1 MARTTKIEKIKQART
16 FDDLLNV
23 EYGNPTTARRQA
35 FERRAHAFVIGEML
49 RQARQEA
56 NLTQE
61 QLAQKAGTQK
71 SYISKLE
78 NGRTADV
85 QLSTLQRI
93 VEQGLGKR
101 IEFHIV

>member
-1 MARTTKIEKIKQART
+1 MATKSEKLKQTRT
-16 FDDLLNV
+16 FDELLNV
-23 EYGNPTTARRQA
+23 DFGQSGTPRRQA
-35 FERRAHAFVIGEML
+35 FEQRAQAFVVGELL

-61 QLAQKAGTQK
+61 QVAQKAGTQK

-78 NGRTADV
+78 NGRTADL

-101 IEFHIV
+101 IEVHIV